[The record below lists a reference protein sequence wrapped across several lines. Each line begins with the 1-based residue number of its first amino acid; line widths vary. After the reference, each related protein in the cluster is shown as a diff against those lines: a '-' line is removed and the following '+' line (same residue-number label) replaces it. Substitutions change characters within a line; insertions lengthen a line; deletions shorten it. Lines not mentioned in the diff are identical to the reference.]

1 MSSVVVVAV
10 LAGLTVGC
18 ATIDYVGQSYQPTTQ
33 VDLYFSEADVR
44 REYQVIGQVVATGDQ
59 FLSAARLQER
69 MVAQARK
76 AGADAVI
83 IVSFRRTR
91 LSDAQHVVE
100 TVTETKSDDET
111 TVKKETSVED
121 VGADGNEIRALFI
134 RYR

>member
-18 ATIDYVGQSYQPTTQ
+18 ATIDYVGQNYQPTTQ
-33 VDLYFSEADVR
+33 VDLYFSEADVH

-59 FLSAARLQER
+59 FLSASQLQER
-69 MVAQARK
+69 MMAQARK

-83 IVSFRRTR
+83 VVSFGRKR
-91 LSDAQHVVE
+91 LSDSPRVVE
-100 TVTETKSDDET
+100 TVTETRSEDGTKIQ
-111 TVKKETSVED
+111 KETNVQQPAEGS
-121 VGADGNEIRALFI
+121 EIRALFI